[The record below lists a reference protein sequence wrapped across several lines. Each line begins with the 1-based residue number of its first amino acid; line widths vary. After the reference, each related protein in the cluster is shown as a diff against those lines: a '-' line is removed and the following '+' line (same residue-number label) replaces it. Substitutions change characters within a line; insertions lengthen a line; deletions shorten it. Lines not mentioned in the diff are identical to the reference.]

1 MMTTIT
7 MLKKPEDDLMLSPCL
22 SYHSSDGSDENYD
35 GEGELEIDLDYNEY
49 GDLSMREQEQ
59 PLDLSVKKIGHEFE
73 MSIPKLPTL
82 DVGPTF
88 IFSSSDKI
96 EEIKGSS
103 TDNKESVVTEA
114 EIADLL
120 DPFVKRILKKFSCKI
135 CTTKFVNKLV

>member
-1 MMTTIT
+1 
-7 MLKKPEDDLMLSPCL
+7 
-22 SYHSSDGSDENYD
+22 
-35 GEGELEIDLDYNEY
+35 
-49 GDLSMREQEQ
+49 
-59 PLDLSVKKIGHEFE
+59 

-120 DPFVKRILKKFSCKI
+120 DPYVK
-135 CTTKFVNKLV
+135 